1 MGNLIQIVKKI
12 KNVRTLIAG
21 LIILACSNAL
31 VRAQDA
37 EDSQNVLWYSEPAK
51 EWMQALPV
59 GNGRL
64 GAMVFGDPHNERI
77 QLNEDSMWAGGPD
90 WESSKGNSADLTLLR
105 QLLEEGKTE
114 QVDSLI
120 VEKFSNK
127 TILRSHQTMGDLYI
141 DFEEESDISNY
152 RRELDLNKAL
162 VTTSYTLNQ
171 AQYTQKVF
179 ASHPDDA
186 LVIELTTTAKDGL
199 NLELKLDRPKDH
211 DQSTVKMVNPTPSE
225 ISMKGMVTQN
235 GGKRFSKPLSINY
248 GVRFETRLKV
258 INNSGTVLAKDGKIV
273 LKGVKKA
280 LLFIVANTSFYHGEN
295 YVKKND
301 ETLSKILRKPFESLL
316 SDHIVDYQE
325 LYKRVSFDLG
335 GHKLD
340 KISTNQRLERIKKG
354 ENDNALAATLFQF
367 GRYLLIAC
375 SRPNT
380 NPANLQGLWN
390 DHIEAPWNADYH
402 LNINLQMNYWP
413 AEVTN
418 LSELH
423 QPFFDLIDRVLERG
437 KTTAKVQYGINRGTM
452 AHHTTDLWATPF
464 MRAERAYWGSWIHGG
479 GWCAQHYWEHY
490 QFTKDAVFLKERAY
504 PVLKD
509 LSSFYLDWLIWDK
522 RSKKWVSAPETSPE
536 NSYIAPNGK
545 SAAVSYGSAMGHQ
558 IIGEVFDNFLEA
570 SKILG
575 IQDSLVKEVREKRR
589 NLHPGVLI
597 GEDGRILEW
606 NEPYDEPEKGHRHM
620 SHLYALH
627 PGDDIVESNP
637 KAFAAAQRTIN
648 YRLEHGGAGTGWSR
662 AWIINMNGRLLDGLS
677 AQENIDKFLQISLA
691 DNLFDMHP
699 PFQIDGN
706 FGYTAGVAELLLQSH
721 EGFLRLLP
729 ALPPKWKNG
738 SITGLKAR
746 GNITVDLEWK
756 DGELTQ
762 VTLKANEKK
771 EIAIQYGNQKI
782 LVKIPESKQIQLNK
796 NLKLIP

>member
-1 MGNLIQIVKKI
+1 MGNLGIVFNTI
-12 KNVRTLIAG
+12 KSVQTQMACLTILISG
-21 LIILACSNAL
+21 YTSIK
-31 VRAQDA
+31 AQDVK
-37 EDSQNVLWYSEPAK
+37 DVLWYSEPAT

-64 GAMVFGDPHNERI
+64 GAMVFGDPYHERI

-90 WESSKGNSADLTLLR
+90 WESSKGNSDDLYHLR
-105 QLLEEGKTE
+105 QLLKEGKTRE
-114 QVDSLI
+114 VDSLI

-127 TILRSHQTMGDLYI
+127 SILRSHQTMGDLYI
-141 DFEEESDISNY
+141 DYKGKDVVSNY
-152 RRELDLNKAL
+152 RRELDLNTAL
-162 VTTSYTLNQ
+162 VTTSYTLNK
-171 AQYTQKVF
+171 AQYTQRVL

-186 LVIELTTTAKDGL
+186 LVIELATTSKDGL
-199 NLELKLDRPKDH
+199 NLELRLDRPKDH
-211 DQSTVKMVNPTPSE
+211 GQSTVNVSNPADDE
-225 ISMKGMVTQN
+225 ISMKGMVTQY
-235 GGKRFSKPLSINY
+235 GGKRFSKPLAIDH

-258 INNSGTVLAKDGKIV
+258 VTDSGTVLAKEGKVI

-280 LLFIVANTSFYHGEN
+280 ILFIVANTSFYQKEG
-295 YVKKND
+295 YVQKNN
-301 ETLSKILRKPFESLL
+301 ETLSKITSKSFESLL
-316 SDHIVDYQE
+316 STHISDYQS

-335 GHKLD
+335 GIEQNKLPIN
-340 KISTNQRLERIKKG
+340 KRLQNIKNGKH
-354 ENDNALAATLFQF
+354 DNSLAAMLFQF
-367 GRYLLIAC
+367 GRYLLISC

-423 QPFFDLIDRVLERG
+423 EPFFNLIDRVLERG
-437 KTTAKVQYGINRGTM
+437 RITAKEQYGIKRGTM

-464 MRAERAYWGSWIHGG
+464 MRAEQAYWGSWIHGG

-490 QFTKDAVFLKERAY
+490 QFTQDINFLKQRAY

-509 LSSFYLDWLIWDK
+509 LSAFYLDWLVWDEK
-522 RSKKWVSAPETSPE
+522 SEKWVSSPETSPE

-545 SAAVSYGSAMGHQ
+545 SAAVSYGSAMAHQ

-575 IQDSLVKEVREKRR
+575 AKTSLVKEVKEKRKQ
-589 NLHPGVLI
+589 LHPGVLI

-606 NEPYDEPEKGHRHM
+606 NEPYEEPEKGHRHM

-627 PGDDIVESNP
+627 PGDDIVESDP
-637 KAFAAAQRTIN
+637 KAFAAAQKTID

-662 AWIINMNGRLLDGLS
+662 VWMINMNGRLLNGTA

-721 EGFLRLLP
+721 EEFLRLLP

-738 SITGLKAR
+738 SIKGLKAR
-746 GNITVDLEWK
+746 GNITVNLEWEDGVLKKVGLTAAEETKCVLKYK
-756 DGELTQ
+756 DS
-762 VTLKANEKK
+762 LKKIVLPKEKT
-771 EIAIQYGNQKI
+771 IFLDAD
-782 LVKIPESKQIQLNK
+782 LNK
-796 NLKLIP
+796 L